1 MIVLGSLIIMQIFF
15 FRIIEIYF
23 SKDYFVFPPEISF
36 RFINIISVCV
46 CVCAY
51 TFLFNFF
58 NEILIHC
65 CFPDII
71 SFYQTT
77 ISYNRNIISKE
88 WNSYNKGVR
97 SFACHQNAPYFWLH
111 LIIFTYK
118 KEFRKFW
125 FAVTD
130 FVFFFHQGY
139 AKIYRKKS
147 LFSLIFPYVQART
160 II

>member
-1 MIVLGSLIIMQIFF
+1 MQIFF

-46 CVCAY
+46 CVCVRIHFY
-51 TFLFNFF
+51 LIFF
-58 NEILIHC
+58 YEILIHC

-130 FVFFFHQGY
+130 FFSFFIKVMQKY
-139 AKIYRKKS
+139 IEKKS